1 MTTPIC
7 DFVENYV
14 KSDAV
19 RLHMPGHKGK
29 CLLGFEKADITEING
44 ADSLFEAN
52 GIIAESEKNASSLF
66 GSKVFY
72 STEGSSL
79 CIRAML

>member
-7 DFVENYV
+7 DFVDNYI
-14 KSDAV
+14 KNDSV

-29 CLLGFEKADITEING
+29 SFLGCEDADITEING

-52 GIIAESEKNASSLF
+52 
-66 GSKVFY
+66 
-72 STEGSSL
+72 
-79 CIRAML
+79 